1 MMRVLLSAIIALAVY
16 LLASAGILAIWI
28 DESGFGFHIYSIGG
42 YYLESA
48 AL

>member
-1 MMRVLLSAIIALAVY
+1 MMRVLLSAVIALAVY

-42 YYLESA
+42 YYIESA

>member
-1 MMRVLLSAIIALAVY
+1 MKNAICTALFALAVY

-28 DESGFGFHIYSIGG
+28 DESGFGFHVYPIGG
-42 YYLESA
+42 YYFESA

>member
-1 MMRVLLSAIIALAVY
+1 VIRVLLSAVIALAVY

-48 AL
+48 AP

>member
-1 MMRVLLSAIIALAVY
+1 MMRVLLSAVFALAVY

>member
-1 MMRVLLSAIIALAVY
+1 MIRVLFSAVIALAVY

-28 DESGFGFHIYSIGG
+28 DESGLGFHIYSIGG

-48 AL
+48 AP

>member
-1 MMRVLLSAIIALAVY
+1 MKNAICIALFALALY
-16 LLASAGILAIWI
+16 LLASVGILAIWI
-28 DESGFGFHIYSIGG
+28 DESGFGFHVYPIGG

>member
-1 MMRVLLSAIIALAVY
+1 VIRVLLSAAIALAVY